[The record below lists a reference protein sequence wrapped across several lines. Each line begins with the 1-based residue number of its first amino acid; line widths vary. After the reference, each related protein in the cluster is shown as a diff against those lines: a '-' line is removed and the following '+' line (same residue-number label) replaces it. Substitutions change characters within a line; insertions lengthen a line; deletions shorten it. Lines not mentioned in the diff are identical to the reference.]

1 MSALFPGAA
10 DLASFWQNL
19 VEGRDAIT
27 DAPADRWD
35 PVYYDPESTGPDRF
49 YCRRG
54 GFLGELATFDPQP
67 FGIMPNAVDGV
78 EPDQLLALRVAR
90 AALDDAGGDR
100 AAPVAERTGVVV
112 GRGGYLTPGVARLDQ
127 RVRTVQQLVE
137 SVRSLV
143 PEIDDRRLAEVK
155 NAFVGQLAPDRPESA
170 IDLVPNLV
178 ASRIANRLDLHGPAY
193 TVDGAC
199 ASSLLAVDAGVREL
213 RSGRCDLVLAGGV
226 HLCHDVTLWSVFTQL
241 RALSPTQQIRPFD
254 RRADGLLI
262 GEGAGMVALKRLE
275 DAERD
280 GDRIYAVL
288 CGLGVSSDGRE
299 VSLMKPSAAGQLL
312 ALERAWSE
320 SGLDPDSCG
329 LVEAHGTA
337 TPTGD
342 AAELET
348 LARFFGPPASGDG
361 AGNHRGG
368 PGTHSGGGNEVHGG
382 SAAHYPDGGSAAPL
396 PRRRQCRG
404 RLGEVDDRPCHAC
417 RRGRRPHQGRAGP
430 PSRDCAADPALRRT
444 RSQALGDPLP
454 DVPDGARLGRR
465 SEPASG
471 GGQRLRLR
479 GDQYPRR
486 APGPCRCRRAQET
499 AAAAQVGSA
508 QVGSPCLVVG
518 SAGRIG
524 SAGRTVRP
532 TGWPGGVAG
541 RGGPGRVASAARR
554 PRPPRA

>member
-1 MSALFPGAA
+1 MAPPQPGGQGIAVVGMAALFPGAA
-10 DLASFWQNL
+10 DLDSFWQNL

-27 DAPADRWD
+27 DAPPDRLD
-35 PVYYDPESTGPDRF
+35 PVYFDPDGVGPDRF

-54 GFLGELATFDPQP
+54 AFLGDLATFDPRP

-78 EPDQLLALRVAR
+78 EPDQLVALQVAR
-90 AALDDAGGDR
+90 TALDDAGGDR
-100 AAPVAERTGVVV
+100 VASVAERTGVIV

-127 RVRTVQQLVE
+127 RVRTAQQLVE

-143 PEIDDRRLAEVK
+143 PEIDEHRLAEVK
-155 NAFVGQLAPDRPESA
+155 DAFVGQLGPDRPESA

-178 ASRIANRLDLHGPAY
+178 ASRIANRLDLRGPAY

-199 ASSLLAVDAGVREL
+199 ASSLLAVDAGMREL

-241 RALSPTQQIRPFD
+241 RALSPSQQIRPFD

-288 CGLGVSSDGRE
+288 CGLGVSSDGRD

-320 SGLDPDSCG
+320 SGLDPASCG
-329 LVEAHGTA
+329 LIEAHGTA

-348 LARFFGPPASGDG
+348 LARFFGPNPVGTAGAGGNGNTGGGGRTGASVTTGDG
-361 AGNHRGG
+361 AGGDR
-368 PGTHSGGGNEVHGG
+368 
-382 SAAHYPDGGSAAPL
+382 YPDGGSA
-396 PRRRQCRG
+396 
-404 RLGEVDDRPCHAC
+404 
-417 RRGRRPHQGRAGP
+417 
-430 PSRDCAADPALRRT
+430 
-444 RSQALGDPLP
+444 
-454 DVPDGARLGRR
+454 
-465 SEPASG
+465 
-471 GGQRLRLR
+471 
-479 GDQYPRR
+479 
-486 APGPCRCRRAQET
+486 
-499 AAAAQVGSA
+499 
-508 QVGSPCLVVG
+508 VVG
-518 SAGRIG
+518 SVKSMIGHAMPAAGA
-524 SAGRTVRP
+524 AGLIKAVLA
-532 TGWPGGVAG
+532 VH
-541 RGGPGRVASAARR
+541 
-554 PRPPRA
+554 